1 MQSIIPLKG
10 VVQHYDWGG
19 SDFIAQLLSQSNPT
33 KRPHAELW
41 MGTHKNGTATAL
53 LAQQEISLKKLIE
66 ASPET
71 ILGKEVASYFDGQ
84 LPFLFKILDVK
95 KMLSIQAH
103 PTKSNALEGFR
114 LENEKGVP
122 LDAKHRNYKDD
133 NHKPEVM
140 VALTDFWLLHGFRR
154 EGAIAKVLVE
164 VPEFSALQSH
174 FEGEN
179 IKALYQFIMEMPQ
192 AQVDELLHP
201 LQERLKMQAQDGP
214 LAKSSPDYW
223 AWQAFQDYTRDGHYD
238 RGIFSIYLF
247 NLVFIPK
254 GQGIFQAAGIPH
266 AYLEG
271 VNVELMANSDNVF
284 RGGLT
289 PKHVDVPELMQH
301 LVFDPIDPVIFQG
314 EKQNEVETYFP
325 TPAPDFAL
333 WQMAFNAT
341 NRSLEKE
348 AQDTAFIYIV
358 MEGQIAVRTGDA
370 EWHAKQG
377 EIFMI
382 PAGQAINIK
391 SNGDSLL
398 FGARAGAVPSN
409 M

>member
-10 VVQHYDWGG
+10 AVQHYDWGG
-19 SDFIAQLLSQSNPT
+19 SDFIAQLLSQSNPAQ
-33 KRPHAELW
+33 RPFAELW

-53 LAQQEISLKKLIE
+53 LAQQEVSLKKLIE
-66 ASPET
+66 QSPEA
-71 ILGKEVASYFDGQ
+71 ILGPEVAAYFEGR
-84 LPFLFKILDVK
+84 LPFLFKILDVR

-103 PTKSNALEGFR
+103 PTKSSALEGFR

-140 VALTDFWLLHGFRR
+140 VALTDFWLLHGFRS
-154 EGAIAKVLVE
+154 EEVIAEVLAEVVE
-164 VPEFSALQSH
+164 FNSLRPH
-174 FEGEN
+174 FEERN
-179 IKALYQFIMEMPQ
+179 IKALYQFVMEMPQ
-192 AQVDELLHP
+192 AEVDQVLHP
-201 LQERLKMQAQDGP
+201 LRERLEKQALDSP

-223 AWQAFQDYTRDGHYD
+223 ALQAFQDYTREGHYD
-238 RGIFSIYLF
+238 RGIFSIYFF

-301 LVFDPIDPVIFQG
+301 LVFDPIDPAVFQG
-314 EKQNEVETYFP
+314 VQQNEIETYFP

-333 WQMAFNAT
+333 WQLAFNEA
-341 NRSLEKE
+341 NGALAKE

-358 MEGQIAVRTGDA
+358 MEGQIAVRANEA
-370 EWHAKQG
+370 ELQAKQG
-377 EIFMI
+377 DIFMI
-382 PAGQAINIK
+382 PAGQTIEIK
-391 SNGDSLL
+391 SVGDSLL
-398 FGARAGAVPSN
+398 FGARAGVIS
-409 M
+409 

>member
-1 MQSIIPLKG
+1 MQPIIPLKG
-10 VVQHYDWGG
+10 TVQHYDWGG
-19 SDFIAQLLSQSNPT
+19 SDFIALLLSQSNPEQ
-33 KRPHAELW
+33 RPFAELW

-66 ASPET
+66 QSPET
-71 ILGKEVASYFDGQ
+71 ILGPEVTAYFEGR
-84 LPFLFKILDVK
+84 LPFLFKILDVR

-103 PTKSNALEGFR
+103 PTKSSALEGFR

-140 VALTDFWLLHGFRR
+140 VALTDFWLLHGFRS
-154 EGAIAKVLVE
+154 EEAIAEVLAE
-164 VPEFSALQSH
+164 VAEFKPLRPH
-174 FEGEN
+174 FEERN
-179 IKALYQFIMEMPQ
+179 IKALYQFVMEMPQ
-192 AQVDELLHP
+192 AQVDQILHP
-201 LQERLKMQAQDGP
+201 LRERLEKQTLEGP

-223 AWQAFQDYTRDGHYD
+223 ALQGFQDYTRDGHYD

-289 PKHVDVPELMQH
+289 PKHIDVPGLMQH
-301 LVFDPIDPVIFQG
+301 LVFDPIDPAVFQG
-314 EKQNEVETYFP
+314 EQQNEIETYFP

-333 WQMAFNAT
+333 WKFAFNEA
-341 NRSLEKE
+341 NGLLAKE

-358 MEGQIAVRTGDA
+358 MKGQIVVSAGEA
-370 EWHAKQG
+370 ELAAKQG
-377 EIFMI
+377 DIFMI
-382 PAGQAINIK
+382 PAGQTIEIK
-391 SNGDSLL
+391 SSGDSLL
-398 FGARAGAVPSN
+398 FGARAGEIPI
-409 M
+409 